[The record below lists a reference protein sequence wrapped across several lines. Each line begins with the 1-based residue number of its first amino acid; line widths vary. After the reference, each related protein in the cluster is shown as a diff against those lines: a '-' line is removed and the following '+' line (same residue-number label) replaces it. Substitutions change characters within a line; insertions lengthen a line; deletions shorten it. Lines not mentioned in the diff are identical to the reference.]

1 MPGTIIIRT
10 TCACGHQAELTSETL
25 GEDAMTFMDFHR
37 LRCSACGRRGRPESV
52 IKAWVSD
59 EPVALYRGY
68 GAPSASD
75 K

>member
-1 MPGTIIIRT
+1 MSGSIIIRT
-10 TCACGHQAELTSETL
+10 TCACSHTATLTSEML
-25 GEDAMTFMDFHR
+25 GEDAMTFMDFQR

-68 GAPSASD
+68 GGPEGGEG
-75 K
+75 